1 MKTGRILPAAIA
13 ICLLAA
19 SCKPRSGDTDAP
31 KTAEPGLSGR
41 YVNQT
46 FLDEMADSLGFTPRY
61 YCLQMHFVDSH
72 RVFIDRGFE
81 GDTLEYKSEGES
93 FKLANASSL
102 GDMTFTI
109 GEQGRLFL
117 NDSAFNGTPRLS
129 SFTRLEDGRDAAK
142 EWTRMVNER
151 MVSGDY
157 GLFEKE
163 KATGIKVSLGADGSV
178 RGLSDYV
185 SYELCHTGDC
195 LQTTVPYSH
204 IVFLTKAD
212 GSRDTFAYTFEKGKT
227 GMKIFGVGK
236 PIPDT
241 KGERKILALVYDLRK
256 I

>member
-1 MKTGRILPAAIA
+1 METGRILPAAIA
-13 ICLLAA
+13 ILLFAA
-19 SCKPRSGDTDAP
+19 SCKPRSGETDAP
-31 KTAEPGLSGR
+31 KAAEPGLSGR

-46 FLDEMADSLGFTPRY
+46 FLDEMSDSLGFTPRY
-61 YCLQMHFVDSH
+61 YCLQMQFVDSH

-81 GDTLEYKSEGES
+81 GDTLRYTSQGDS
-93 FKLANASSL
+93 FKLVNASSL
-102 GDMTFTI
+102 GDMTFAI
-109 GEQGRLFL
+109 GEQGRIVL

-129 SFTRLEDGRDAAK
+129 TFTRLDDGQDAA
-142 EWTRMVNER
+142 EAWTRMVNER

-163 KATGIKVSLGADGSV
+163 KATGRKVSLGADGSV
-178 RGLSDYV
+178 SGLSDYV

-204 IVFLTKAD
+204 ILFLTKAD
-212 GSRDTFAYTFEKGKT
+212 GTRDTFAYTVEKGKS
-227 GMKIFGVGK
+227 GMKVFGVGK

-241 KGERKILALVYDLRK
+241 KGERKILSLVYDLRR